1 MHTHM
6 LIIYAVNFHFPFIYK
21 EIKYKMIKNTYLSV
35 RKPFNKNAKSFND
48 CKINVRKETWKFIE
62 TNF

>member
-6 LIIYAVNFHFPFIYK
+6 LIIYAVNFNFPFIYK
-21 EIKYKMIKNTYLSV
+21 EIKYKMIKNTY
-35 RKPFNKNAKSFND
+35 FNKNARSFND
-48 CKINVRKETWKFIE
+48 CKINVRKKTWKFTE